1 MEGSIDVCCCRLY
14 RRKAGQDVVDLAHEG
29 GHAGLLGQNA
39 AQEVGKRWALL
50 FLPLRGQ
57 DLDHVADLAREGFKL
72 TLKRLAVLEK
82 SVLGVIYLSDEFAN
96 ADEVIGD
103 SDEVCC
109 IGVRG
114 ESQ

>member
-1 MEGSIDVCCCRLY
+1 MACGGFG
-14 RRKAGQDVVDLAHEG
+14 RRKARQDVVDLAHEG

-39 AQEVGKRWALL
+39 AEEVGKRWALL